1 MFPRLYTLISGIIFS
16 GLSLLLI
23 FVNLTRGNTS
33 WVFNS
38 GILIIL
44 LAGVILFLIAYFI
57 KNIKK
62 INSIIFILGN
72 IFLSIS
78 IFKII
83 NPILRGDVNGA
94 IINGQ
99 IWYYIGVL
107 ILMSGIF
114 IKK

>member
-1 MFPRLYTLISGIIFS
+1 MFPRLYTLVSGFIFS

-23 FVNLTRGNTS
+23 IINLTRGNTS
-33 WVFNS
+33 WIFSS
-38 GILIIL
+38 GILLIL
-44 LAGVILFLIAYFI
+44 LAGLILFLISYFI
-57 KNIKK
+57 KNISK
-62 INSIIFILGN
+62 ISNIIFIVGN
-72 IFLSIS
+72 IFLLIS

-94 IINGQ
+94 IIDGQ

-107 ILMSGIF
+107 ILLSGIF

>member
-1 MFPRLYTLISGIIFS
+1 MLPRLYTLISGIIFS

-38 GILIIL
+38 GILIVL

-57 KNIKK
+57 KNINK
-62 INSIIFILGN
+62 INRIIFTLGN
-72 IFLSIS
+72 VFLLIS
-78 IFKII
+78 IFKIT
-83 NPILRGDVNGA
+83 NPILRGDIGGA

-107 ILMSGIF
+107 ILLSGFF